1 MRSRSYALCAAL
13 PIFLLAGAAGDAA
26 EPGIG
31 FPDAAAA
38 HGTMQVPANGRPITL
53 EVDKGTL
60 LRLPGPAST
69 VFIANPAIADVQVK
83 SPTLIYVT
91 AKGVGETV
99 IYAVDAQNHVLLNA
113 PVNVIPDLSQ
123 LRQSIAQLV
132 PGQPVTVRSVAGN
145 LVMSGLVATAGQAE
159 RLRALVAS
167 LAASTHGSTV
177 IDHLKIATP
186 NQVNLRVRIAEISR
200 SVLKEFGI
208 NWSKIGNTKINPE
221 TGATITGPLSFNT
234 VNPTTTNGVIP
245 NRIIFGRIGG
255 DAVNAEL
262 DALAQEGFV
271 TDLAEPNL
279 TVMSGQTASFLAGG
293 EFPVP
298 VASSAPSTGG
308 VPTITIE
315 FKQFGVSL
323 AFTPTI
329 IDATH
334 LNLRVHPEVSEED
347 FAHAVTENGFLIPGL
362 IVRRADTTVELGS
375 GESFALAGLLQN
387 TSQQTI
393 TKVPG
398 LGDLP
403 ILGALFRSNQFQR
416 GETELVV
423 IVTPYLV
430 NPVETRLADPLNG
443 FELPHDMQRVIDS
456 SLYRQELPAPPRGPL
471 GPGGK
476 GLIGPAGFQLN

>member
-53 EVDKGTL
+53 EIDKGTL
-60 LRLPGPAST
+60 LRLSGPAST

-99 IYAVDAQNHVLLNA
+99 IYAVDAHNHVLLNA
-113 PVNVIPDLSQ
+113 PINVIPDLSQ
-123 LRQSIAQLV
+123 LRASIAQLV
-132 PGQPVTVRSVAGN
+132 PGQPVTVRAVGSN
-145 LVMSGLVATAGQAE
+145 LVMEGTVTTAGQAE
-159 RLRALVAS
+159 RLRELVAS

-186 NQVNLRVRIAEISR
+186 NQVNLRVRIAEVSR

-208 NWSKIGNTKINPE
+208 NWHKIGTTNALQF
-221 TGATITGPLSFNT
+221 ATNL
-234 VNPTTTNGVIP
+234 PTTTNGVIP
-245 NRIIFGRIGG
+245 NSILFGHLTGQ
-255 DAVNAEL
+255 AVNAEL

-279 TVMSGQTASFLAGG
+279 TAMSGQTASFLAGG

-298 VASSAPSTGG
+298 IAGTASTTGI
-308 VPTITIE
+308 PTITVQ

-323 AFTPTI
+323 AFTPTV

-334 LNLRVHPEVSEED
+334 LNLRVQPEVS
-347 FAHAVTENGFLIPGL
+347 ALTTQGAVSVPLTSTSTVTIPAL
-362 IVRRADTTVELGS
+362 TVRRADTTVELGS

-387 TSQQTI
+387 TSTQTI

-398 LGDLP
+398 LGDIP
-403 ILGALFRSNQFQR
+403 VLGALFRSNQFQR
-416 GETELVV
+416 GESELVV

-430 NPVETRLADPLNG
+430 NPVETRLADPVEG

-456 SLYRQELPAPPRGPL
+456 SLYRQQLPAPSRGPL
-471 GPGGK
+471 GAGGR